1 MHNLEGKEEGCG
13 VELGGVVCQ
22 DVLALQGWGKSGGV
36 TEGAGCVTRQPG
48 EAS

>member
-22 DVLALQGWGKSGGV
+22 DVLALQGGGGGGV
-36 TEGAGCVTRQPG
+36 RWRLMKAL
-48 EAS
+48 AA